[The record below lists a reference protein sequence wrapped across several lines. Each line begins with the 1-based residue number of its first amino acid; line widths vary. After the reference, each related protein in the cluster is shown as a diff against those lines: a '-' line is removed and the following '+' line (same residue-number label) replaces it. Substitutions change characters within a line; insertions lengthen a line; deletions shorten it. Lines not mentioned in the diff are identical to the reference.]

1 MFLAFNLVLV
11 YFFFFS
17 LDFFFFFLVCAG
29 FGGQPSDVFLF
40 ALVLMIQLILVVY

>member
-11 YFFFFS
+11 YFFFFFS
-17 LDFFFFFLVCAG
+17 LDFFFLVCAG

-40 ALVLMIQLILVVY
+40 ALVFMIQLILVVY

>member
-17 LDFFFFFLVCAG
+17 RFFFVCAG

>member
-11 YFFFFS
+11 YFFFS
-17 LDFFFFFLVCAG
+17 RFFFFFFCAG